1 METQLIL
8 DSIDKY
14 DYVESN
20 HILDNLF
27 SKFEKFHFDDFLY
40 FENPLTDKYSK
51 MHKLFKDIDSEV
63 YSKRHLDKDSKEY
76 MEFWVGIFKSGFYYF
91 EKGIFNR
98 DLVSFI
104 LFFRTNLFLKVDID
118 YLIKNSC
125 YNSQFNS
132 LLWNLAFELGKM
144 DMSKMDL
151 EIPENKH
158 NLEIWKSIFS
168 SQNLELL
175 NGTYGSINLKEI
187 TDLTKAPSFFIS
199 DLILKL
205 VSFLKKYDFALF
217 ERTILKL
224 DNMLSTTL
232 FVKSC
237 SFEDI
242 ENIYTENVV
251 TNGLLLFCFLKKILD
266 GEYDDIK
273 KYVVIVNRIL
283 IQIFNSNKKL
293 FFKLMSIFN
302 TNLLFNEAMGSFIC
316 DLSKH
321 DIQLIVDEFPIGWFS
336 QKKDYRRKILESINS
351 ESENYIFLLI
361 LLYEKRRCY
370 LSNCLINDKISLIL
384 NNTLTDLCS
393 CDLNY
398 YLKLFDDE
406 EIIPKLIEILN
417 FIKFLD
423 SEWCYSKVDYKNKF
437 YVYYSDLLILSF
449 AYKYRNL
456 NDGEIMD
463 LFKDVMYD
471 DFIKEIIHDDDIG
484 SLKTIEENLFGI
496 S

>member
-175 NGTYGSINLKEI
+175 NGTYGSILE
-187 TDLTKAPSFFIS
+187 
-199 DLILKL
+199 
-205 VSFLKKYDFALF
+205 
-217 ERTILKL
+217 
-224 DNMLSTTL
+224 
-232 FVKSC
+232 
-237 SFEDI
+237 
-242 ENIYTENVV
+242 
-251 TNGLLLFCFLKKILD
+251 
-266 GEYDDIK
+266 
-273 KYVVIVNRIL
+273 
-283 IQIFNSNKKL
+283 
-293 FFKLMSIFN
+293 FFK
-302 TNLLFNEAMGSFIC
+302 
-316 DLSKH
+316 
-321 DIQLIVDEFPIGWFS
+321 Q
-336 QKKDYRRKILESINS
+336 
-351 ESENYIFLLI
+351 
-361 LLYEKRRCY
+361 
-370 LSNCLINDKISLIL
+370 
-384 NNTLTDLCS
+384 
-393 CDLNY
+393 
-398 YLKLFDDE
+398 
-406 EIIPKLIEILN
+406 
-417 FIKFLD
+417 
-423 SEWCYSKVDYKNKF
+423 
-437 YVYYSDLLILSF
+437 
-449 AYKYRNL
+449 
-456 NDGEIMD
+456 
-463 LFKDVMYD
+463 
-471 DFIKEIIHDDDIG
+471 
-484 SLKTIEENLFGI
+484 
-496 S
+496 